1 LSVRT
6 FSKPVRTKS
15 VTYVLG
21 TNCHPCLRVGP
32 VRFGGRSLRLDEPL
46 STVSYV
52 SVFIP
57 HFIGN
62 PAENHEILR
71 KLYLDFDLSSYQI
84 SDLTGWSRT
93 SISDYL
99 RKAKINK
106 ESIKSP
112 IPRYGEREVSGVRVP
127 HQAEQKVI
135 QKIVSLKSKGH
146 SFREIA
152 RVLTESGIPSK
163 RGGQW
168 SKTTVQEIYKREQ
181 ERKK

>member
-1 LSVRT
+1 MV
-6 FSKPVRTKS
+6 
-15 VTYVLG
+15 
-21 TNCHPCLRVGP
+21 VGA
-32 VRFGGRSLRLDEPL
+32 LDEPL

-62 PAENHEILR
+62 PSKNQAILR

-93 SISDYL
+93 AISDYL
-99 RKAKINK
+99 RKSKINK

-127 HQAEQKVI
+127 HQAEQKII

-152 RVLTESGIPSK
+152 RGLTESGIPSK
-163 RGGQW
+163 RGVQW
-168 SKTTVQEIYKREQ
+168 SKTTVQEINKREQ
-181 ERKK
+181 EKKK

>member
-1 LSVRT
+1 M
-6 FSKPVRTKS
+6 
-15 VTYVLG
+15 
-21 TNCHPCLRVGP
+21 
-32 VRFGGRSLRLDEPL
+32 LDEPL
-46 STVSYV
+46 TTVSYV

-62 PAENHEILR
+62 PSENQAILR

-93 SISDYL
+93 AISDYL

-112 IPRYGEREVSGVRVP
+112 IPRYGEREVSCVRVP

-135 QKIVSLKSKGH
+135 QKILLLKSKGH

-152 RVLTESGIPSK
+152 RVLTENGIPSK

-181 ERKK
+181 ETFSTTKGENAVSKASSQQEAKRRN

>member
-1 LSVRT
+1 MVFL
-6 FSKPVRTKS
+6 
-15 VTYVLG
+15 
-21 TNCHPCLRVGP
+21 
-32 VRFGGRSLRLDEPL
+32 FGGRSLTLDEPL

-71 KLYLDFDLSSYQI
+71 KLYLEFDLSSYQI

-93 SISDYL
+93 AISDYL
-99 RKAKINK
+99 RKAEINK
-106 ESIKSP
+106 EFIKSP
-112 IPRYGEREVSGVRVP
+112 IPRYGEREVGGVRVP

-135 QKIVSLKSKGH
+135 QKIVTLKSKGH

-152 RVLTESGIPSK
+152 KFLTESGVLSK

-168 SKTTVQEIYKREQ
+168 SKTTIQEIFKREQ
-181 ERKK
+181 EKKK

>member
-1 LSVRT
+1 MI
-6 FSKPVRTKS
+6 
-15 VTYVLG
+15 LG
-21 TNCHPCLRVGP
+21 LCDPPLDGGSLVFN
-32 VRFGGRSLRLDEPL
+32 GGRAQMLDEPL

-62 PAENHEILR
+62 PSKNQAILR
-71 KLYLDFDLSSYQI
+71 KLYLNFDLSCYQI
-84 SDLTGWSRT
+84 SNLTGWSRT
-93 SISDYL
+93 AISDYL
-99 RKAKINK
+99 RKEKINK
-106 ESIKSP
+106 DSLKSP
-112 IPRYGEREVSGVRVP
+112 SPRFGEREVSGFRVP

-135 QKIVSLKSKGH
+135 QKILSLKSKGH

-181 ERKK
+181 EKKK